1 MELATLI
8 DSQRVRCGAD
18 VTSKK
23 RSLELLSELLTDDL
37 DTTSARAVF
46 EGLTLRERLG
56 STGLGHGVALPHSRG
71 ASIEAPRA
79 AVIRLEKPIDFDAV
93 DKEPV
98 DLIFALLVPES
109 SNDEHLRILA
119 RLAEMFRD
127 TAFCARLR
135 ACRSNTDLHSS
146 LIEWQSQ
153 NAG

>member
-8 DSQRVRCGAD
+8 ESQRVRCGVEIA
-18 VTSKK
+18 SKK
-23 RSLELLSELLTDDL
+23 RSLELLSELLTNDL
-37 DTTSARAVF
+37 DAASTRTVF

-98 DLIFALLVPES
+98 DLIFALLVPEN

-127 TAFCARLR
+127 TTLCARLR
-135 ACRSNTDLHSS
+135 GCRSNADLHSS

-153 NAG
+153 SAG